1 MIVYLIKTVAKDDSV
16 STQDC
21 GQRAGGMGGTP
32 GPRRQQRQA
41 RSGAE
46 RRADE
51 QSFCFYSEQL
61 MVTGGS
67 GSGGMGEGVE
77 AVIKYLRSKPRL
89 PSC

>member
-21 GQRAGGMGGTP
+21 GQRAGGMGGMGGTP

-51 QSFCFYSEQL
+51 QSFCF
-61 MVTGGS
+61 
-67 GSGGMGEGVE
+67 
-77 AVIKYLRSKPRL
+77 
-89 PSC
+89 